1 MRGKNQGFAYNIQ
14 YYEQI
19 KSNQTGLNLFNF
31 LKKPFQKL
39 QFEEWMWVTIYIF
52 GQTIYSKEEY
62 CHINLSIDW
71 YEPLLE
77 PPIIYLS
84 I

>member
-1 MRGKNQGFAYNIQ
+1 
-14 YYEQI
+14 
-19 KSNQTGLNLFNF
+19 
-31 LKKPFQKL
+31 
-39 QFEEWMWVTIYIF
+39 MWVIIYIF
-52 GQTIYSKEEY
+52 DQTIYSKEEY